1 MSKHFSRRD
10 FFKLGGI
17 ASAGMFL
24 FACDAATKFLVPTQT
39 PWPTSTPFPTA
50 TNTPVPTSTP
60 SPTAT
65 NTPAP
70 TPTQA
75 PKYLRDFADKLG
87 LEIGVALG
95 ASQGQEI
102 YQEVMTREF
111 NLCVSDSAFH
121 WADNNQHPLRPSQND
136 FDFTYPDSVV
146 TYAQQHSLPLQV
158 HHLVWG
164 NVPTLPAWL
173 KEGNFSKDDLLSII
187 EEHVT
192 TIVSRYK
199 GKVKEWTVIN
209 EVLAPYDFW
218 GRNLGIDPNWIAK
231 VFGWAHDAD
240 PDAKLIL
247 SDSKIEIPGASTYN
261 SAKNTKM
268 LNLVQA
274 LKASDAPINGAGFQM
289 HLTEKD
295 FLTQTQLEI
304 KSDALK
310 QNIINYE
317 ATGVDVFVTEFD
329 LRLDGIPG
337 SQADRFALQ
346 GKAYGSIFKACLDG
360 GLKSFIVYGLI
371 DKDSWLEKPSFGG
384 ANAADTQPLIFD
396 DNYNPKPA
404 YYAMLDVLQQ
414 YAQ

>member
-24 FACDAATKFLVPTQT
+24 FACDATTKFLVPTQT

-247 SDSKIEIPGASTYN
+247 SDSKIEIPGDLAYN
-261 SAKNTKM
+261 SVKNGEM
-268 LNLVQA
+268 LNLIQN
-274 LKASDAPINGAGFQM
+274 LKANDAPINGAGFQM

-295 FLTQTQLEI
+295 FLTQTQQEI
-304 KSDALK
+304 KSDALR

-317 ATGVDVFVTEFD
+317 AAGVDVFVTEFD